1 MLLGQAELSL
11 DSIFQVLLFLAQHLL
26 CLPKSGQGF
35 LGAGSSSALGRAS
48 PFKELAQLAHGVE
61 LRGERSPEDL
71 RAVREQRQGEQL
83 SEIRLWSWGP
93 RPGKAALLGIN
104 KPSGAGDTLSWA
116 FPGGRLGPAP
126 RRARP
131 GRGGPPSRT
140 WTAGA
145 TLPSGNSG
153 EKKKKKKS

>member
-1 MLLGQAELSL
+1 M
-11 DSIFQVLLFLAQHLL
+11 
-26 CLPKSGQGF
+26 
-35 LGAGSSSALGRAS
+35 
-48 PFKELAQLAHGVE
+48 
-61 LRGERSPEDL
+61 
-71 RAVREQRQGEQL
+71 

-153 EKKKKKKS
+153 EKKKKKRVEKTERAAAEGLLCPCWGRTREGRTSLPLAQRKAKHCSRGLVRARKPMFNKGALLTWINKMLYSTAWVFRVFVCERA